1 MESAPGQNGD
11 DVDTIVPAGTW
22 SAGTRPNQGGY
33 KSSFNDWE
41 AMMGERKQLIRSKAP
56 LRISFAGGG
65 TDVPPYCDEQG
76 GAVLNSTIDRF
87 AYCTISPR
95 KDSEIAIRSLDY
107 DVIEKWRASGDMLA
121 YDGNLDLIKA
131 VLNHFEV
138 DRGFDMF
145 LHCDAPPGS
154 GLGSSS
160 TVIVSIIGAMA
171 EWLNQP
177 MSPYDMAHLA
187 YVLERRELGLAG
199 GKQDQYAS
207 VFGGFNFMEFRA
219 HDTIVTPLRLKP
231 DILNELHYHLLL
243 GNTGKTRDSSNI
255 IQSQTQGYLRRNE
268 QVVEALE
275 RTKQLAR
282 EMKDALLRGEI
293 HLIGELLN
301 EAWESKKR
309 FTSQI
314 SNDRIDLI
322 YNTALS
328 NGAIGGKIS
337 GAGGGGFMFF
347 ICEYDRKHIV
357 ANELTKLGVDIVAY
371 NFDKYGLQTWR
382 YADGPSH

>member
-1 MESAPGQNGD
+1 
-11 DVDTIVPAGTW
+11 
-22 SAGTRPNQGGY
+22 
-33 KSSFNDWE
+33 
-41 AMMGERKQLIRSKAP
+41 MMGERKQFIRSKAP

-65 TDVPPYCDEQG
+65 TDVPPYCEEQG
-76 GAVLNSTIDRF
+76 GAVLNSTIDRY

-95 KDSEIAIRSLDY
+95 KDTEITIRSLDY
-107 DVIEKWRASGDMLA
+107 DLLEKWRANGDMFV

-171 EWLNQP
+171 EWLNEP
-177 MSPYDMAHLA
+177 LSPYEIANLA
-187 YVLERRELGLAG
+187 YVLERKELGLAG

-207 VFGGFNFMEFRA
+207 VFGGFNFMEFRGR
-219 HDTIVTPLRLKP
+219 DTIVTPLRVKT
-231 DILNELHYHLLL
+231 DILNELHYQLLL
-243 GNTGKTRDSSNI
+243 GNTGKTRDSANI
-255 IQSQTQGYLRRNE
+255 IQSQTAGYLNRDE
-268 QVVEALE
+268 QVVEALD
-275 RTKQLAR
+275 RTKHLAR
-282 EMKDALLRGEI
+282 EMKDALLCGEI
-293 HLIGELLN
+293 RRIGELLN
-301 EAWESKKR
+301 ESWESKKK
-309 FTSQI
+309 FTSEI
-314 SNDRIDLI
+314 SNERIDLI
-322 YNTALS
+322 YNTALA

-357 ANELTKLGVDIVAY
+357 ANELTKLGVDITTY

-382 YADGPSH
+382 YSDGPAH